1 MRLAETGGKH
11 LKQVERSA
19 MGVVLSA
26 ADSLAPEQYR
36 QDGGA
41 KPADDRHD
49 ETHRCEDNGLRR
61 AEGFFQVG
69 TERGQLGTHVSA
81 EAIEVA
87 PEAIEGGIVRH
98 LSGRLAA
105 ERLSRGTDNT
115 VFGDQHRRGM
125 GQPRLL

>member
-1 MRLAETGGKH
+1 
-11 LKQVERSA
+11 

-41 KPADDRHD
+41 KPADDCDDKAGRGEND
-49 ETHRCEDNGLRR
+49 CDDYGLRR